1 MNQIPIS
8 TTRTR
13 PPRKPQRSLLY
24 DRRSLWVILALLVIV
39 GVVLWVT
46 LPATSAGSR
55 STIQL
60 LVDTPSIV
68 INGLVRPLDS
78 APFIENGRTW
88 VPVRLVSEALAAQVD
103 WDDATRT
110 ITITQRGRRLRIA
123 IGSNELAI
131 QGDIG
136 SPQQSRIMDVAPF
149 LRYDRTWVPVRFIS
163 EALDAEVS
171 WSEANRSVTLSF
183 PGDLGLVTQVDD
195 PRTFQ
200 AQLPDG
206 PFTVR
211 LLGIRPPEPGENNY
225 TESLAAL
232 KGLVEGK
239 VVLLEKDT
247 TLNDPEGRLLRWAFL
262 GDETVNGMMVRQGEA
277 LAATQSPDTLY
288 AQEMLVLEHEAR
300 QAKTGFW
307 APPPPPPPP
316 TPTPIPTPS
325 EPPEAS
331 PTPTPSESPA
341 TSEPPEESPTPSPAA
356 IPTSFRFAIVIDDFG
371 YNMFEA
377 EPFLNS
383 PDPITIAVLP
393 GVRHSSEISNQAI
406 AKGKEV
412 ILHCPMENA
421 LGVNETVLTS
431 MSEQEVAQRLEK
443 NLLDT
448 PGAVGVSNHMGSIAT
463 ADERTMRFVL
473 TYLKSRNL
481 FFFDSRTTR
490 ESVVLAVAAEV
501 GTRALANKVFLDNE
515 NDPAYIRGQL
525 AVLHEIVLRDGFAV
539 AIGHT
544 RTDNLAELIREATS
558 AWQAEG
564 LQMVPLSQLMP

>member
-1 MNQIPIS
+1 MIQTPIS
-8 TTRTR
+8 TTKARL
-13 PPRKPQRSLLY
+13 PRKP
-24 DRRSLWVILALLVIV
+24 RRLFWYEDPRLPRRFLWVLLALLVV
-39 GVVLWVT
+39 AGVVLWVT
-46 LPATSAGSR
+46 LPATSAGPR

-68 INGLVRPLDS
+68 INGLVRPLDL
-78 APFIENGRTW
+78 APFIESGRTW
-88 VPVRLVSEALAAQVD
+88 VPVRFVSEALAAQVD
-103 WDDATRT
+103 WDDATQT
-110 ITITQRGRRLRIA
+110 ITITQRGRRVRIT
-123 IGSNELAI
+123 IGSSELAI
-131 QGDIG
+131 QG
-136 SPQQSRIMDVAPF
+136 QQSRMMDVAPF
-149 LRYDRTWVPVRFIS
+149 LRHDRTWIPVRFIS

-171 WSEANRSVTLSF
+171 WSDVNRLVTLSL
-183 PGDLGLVTQVDD
+183 PGELGLVTQVDD

-206 PFTVR
+206 PFTIR
-211 LLGIRPPEPGENNY
+211 LLGIQPPEPGEKSY
-225 TESLAAL
+225 AESLAAL
-232 KGLVEGK
+232 KYLVEGK
-239 VVLLEKDT
+239 VVFLEKDT

-288 AQEMLVLEHEAR
+288 AKEMLILEQEAR
-300 QAKTGFW
+300 QGKAGLW

-316 TPTPIPTPS
+316 TPAPAPS
-325 EPPEAS
+325 DS
-331 PTPTPSESPA
+331 PS
-341 TSEPPEESPTPSPAA
+341 PSPAA
-356 IPTSFRFAIVIDDFG
+356 TPTSFRFAIVIDDFG

-383 PDPITIAVLP
+383 PDPITLAVLP

-421 LGVNETVLTS
+421 LGVAETILTS
-431 MSEQEVAQRLEK
+431 MNEEEVAQRLQK

-448 PGAVGVSNHMGSIAT
+448 PGAIGASNHMGSVAT
-463 ADERTMRFVL
+463 GDERTMRYVL

-490 ESVVLAVAAEV
+490 DSVVLAVAAEV
-501 GTRALANKVFLDNE
+501 GARALSNKVFLDNE
-515 NDPAYIRGQL
+515 NDPAYIQGQL
-525 AVLHEIVLRDGFAV
+525 AVLHDIVLRDGFAV

-544 RTDNLAELIREATS
+544 RSAGIADLIHEAVN

-564 LQMVPLSQLMP
+564 IQMVPLSQLMP

>member
-1 MNQIPIS
+1 MPIS
-8 TTRTR
+8 TTQAR
-13 PPRKPQRSLLY
+13 PPRKPRRLY
-24 DRRSLWVILALLVIV
+24 WYENLWSNRRFLWAFLALLVV
-39 GVVLWVT
+39 AGVVLWIT
-46 LPATSAGSR
+46 LPATSAGPR

-88 VPVRLVSEALAAQVD
+88 APLRFVSESLAAQVD
-103 WDDATRT
+103 WDDATQT

-123 IGSNELAI
+123 IGSNELVI
-131 QGDIG
+131 QGNLG
-136 SPQQSRIMDVAPF
+136 SPQQSWMMDVAPF
-149 LRYDRTWVPVRFIS
+149 LRYDRTWAPVRFIS
-163 EALDAEVS
+163 EALDAEVT
-171 WSEANRSVTLSF
+171 WSETNRSVTLSF
-183 PGDLGLVTQVDD
+183 PGELGLVTQVDD

-211 LLGIRPPEPGENNY
+211 LLGIRPPEPGEEHY
-225 TESLAAL
+225 AESLAAM
-232 KGLVEGK
+232 KALVEGK
-239 VVLLEKDT
+239 VVFLEKDT

-288 AQEMLVLEHEAR
+288 AQEMLVLEQEAR
-300 QAKTGFW
+300 QGKTGFW

-316 TPTPIPTPS
+316 TPSPS
-325 EPPEAS
+325 ES
-331 PTPTPSESPA
+331 PTPTPSD
-341 TSEPPEESPTPSPAA
+341 PPEEPPTPSPAA

-431 MSEQEVAQRLEK
+431 MNEEEVAQRLEK

-473 TYLKSRNL
+473 TYVKSRNL

-490 ESVVLAVAAEV
+490 DSVVLEMAAQV
-501 GTRALANKVFLDNE
+501 GARALANKVFLDNE
-515 NDPAYIRGQL
+515 NDPSYVRGQL
-525 AVLHEIVLRDGFAV
+525 AVLHDIVLRDGSAV

-544 RTDNLAELIREATS
+544 RTDHLADLIREAVI